1 MKGKSAKSYGS
12 SVRNVDKYASKEV
25 EKIKPRECD
34 ELLFG
39 VSNDGQGAG
48 TLISFSNTF

>member
-1 MKGKSAKSYGS
+1 MRGKSAESYGS

-34 ELLFG
+34 ELLVG

-48 TLISFSNTF
+48 TLISFSNNF